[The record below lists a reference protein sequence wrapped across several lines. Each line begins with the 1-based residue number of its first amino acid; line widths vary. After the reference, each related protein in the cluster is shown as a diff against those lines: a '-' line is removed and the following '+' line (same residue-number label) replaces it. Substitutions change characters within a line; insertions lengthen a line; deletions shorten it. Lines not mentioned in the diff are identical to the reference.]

1 LKIHHKQGARRMS
14 FWTAIVII
22 VAIGTISEIYR
33 SRLKAN
39 SVKTEESYQKLTQ
52 RMVSLEKRMANLETI
67 VLEKEK
73 SRKFSEL

>member
-1 LKIHHKQGARRMS
+1 MS

-22 VAIGTISEIYR
+22 VAIGTLSEVYR

-39 SVKTEESYQKLTQ
+39 AVRTEASYQKLTQ
-52 RMVSLEKRMANLETI
+52 CMVSLEERMANIETI